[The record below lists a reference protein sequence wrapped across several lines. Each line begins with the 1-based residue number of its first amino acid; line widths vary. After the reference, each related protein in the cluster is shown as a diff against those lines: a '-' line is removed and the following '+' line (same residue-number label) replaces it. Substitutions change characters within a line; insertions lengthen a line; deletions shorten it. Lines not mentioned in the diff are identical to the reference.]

1 MTPAAPTTNKMIA
14 ARICP
19 RPGRSSDESS
29 LPRVFCAGS
38 AAFSVERGRRVA
50 TGGWLGFVAVAL
62 GAAGAEVAAV
72 AFEVAAEGSS
82 SPASRR

>member
-38 AAFSVERGRRVA
+38 AAFSVERGRLVA
-50 TGGWLGFVAVAL
+50 NGGWLGFVAVAL
-62 GAAGAEVAAV
+62 GAAEAAAV